1 MSDDCNDQ
9 SPPATAWIMPAEFLA
24 RAAVVDVWPR
34 AGGWCSHDPRAI
46 DDRTSGNAHHAARS
60 RPDEAAGLVP
70 VTVQLSA
77 K

>member
-24 RAAVVDVWPR
+24 RAAVVDVWPW

-46 DDRTSGNAHHAARS
+46 DDRTSGNAHHAARGPALMK
-60 RPDEAAGLVP
+60 RLGLS
-70 VTVQLSA
+70 LSQFS
-77 K
+77 